1 MHRKVVLSIVLCLLA
16 VAALAIGTA
25 PAFATDGCSCH
36 TAVPPAGGAPAAH
49 APFVAGVTDC
59 TTCHQGWTVPHPTA
73 VEPRLEF
80 MAEAIGD
87 PVTMTGRL
95 SVNRHGR
102 NGVVV
107 YLQQR
112 ASAASEFTDVA
123 QAITS
128 RPILMD
134 SGRFSGGAGAS
145 DARGTSYRAVSQGVA
160 GAPVVMPALTEARL
174 RPSVEISEMRGLGPN
189 ERLRLGRSVV
199 AFGPV
204 APSWLAGEKVRFAL
218 EKKTSRG
225 QTVQLRAQRVITD
238 ESTISWKVTP
248 GTRGKYVVTVKLAAT
263 ADHPGASGASWWL
276 TVR

>member
-1 MHRKVVLSIVLCLLA
+1 MRGKIVLAVVLCL
-16 VAALAIGTA
+16 VAAAALGIGAA
-25 PAFATDGCSCH
+25 PALAASGCTSH
-36 TAVPPAGGAPAAH
+36 TAVPPTNGAPAAH
-49 APFVAGVTDC
+49 APFVVGVDC
-59 TTCHQGWTVPHPTA
+59 TTCHVGWTVPHPEV

-87 PVTMTGRL
+87 PVTMSGRL
-95 SVNRHGR
+95 SVKRHGL

-112 ASAASEFTDVA
+112 ASAASKFTDVA

-128 RPILMD
+128 TPILRD
-134 SGRFSGGAGAS
+134 AGRFYGGAGAS

-160 GAPVVMPALTEARL
+160 GAAVVMPALTEARL
-174 RPSVEISEMRGLGPN
+174 RPSVGISEMRGLGSN
-189 ERLRLGRSVV
+189 EHLRLGRSVV

-204 APSWLAGEKVRFAL
+204 APSWLAGEKVGFAL

-225 QTVQLRAQRVITD
+225 QRVQVRALCVITA

-248 GTRGKYVVTVKLAAT
+248 GTRGKYIITVKLAAT
-263 ADHPGASGASWWL
+263 ADHPGASGASWWF

>member
-1 MHRKVVLSIVLCLLA
+1 MHRKVVVAVVLCLVA
-16 VAALAIGTA
+16 IAALAIGTA
-25 PAFATDGCSCH
+25 PAFATNGCSCH
-36 TAVPPAGGAPAAH
+36 TAVPPIGGAPAAH
-49 APFVAGVTDC
+49 APFVAGISDC

-73 VEPRLEF
+73 VEPTLEF

-87 PVTMTGRL
+87 PVTMGGRL
-95 SVNRHGR
+95 SVKRNGL

-112 ASAASEFTDVA
+112 ASATSEFTDVA
-123 QAITS
+123 QAVTS
-128 RPILMD
+128 TPAL
-134 SGRFSGGAGAS
+134 GKAGGFSGGAGAP
-145 DARGTSYRAVSQGVA
+145 DAKGTSYRAVSQGVA
-160 GAPVVMPALTEARL
+160 GATVVMPALTRARL
-174 RPSVEISEMRGLGPN
+174 RPSVNISEMRGLGPN

-225 QTVQLRAQRVITD
+225 RMVQVRALRAITD

-248 GTRGKYVVTVKLAAT
+248 ATRGKYIVAVKLAAT
-263 ADHPGASGASWWL
+263 ADHPGASGASWWF